1 MSSHDS
7 FFVSQKWSE
16 IRNLLS
22 DLKFNSLFAMDMA
35 INAVHI
41 SSLVLSIKSRIY
53 NFCTWKFKNKDV
65 TLM

>member
-1 MSSHDS
+1 MSSDDS

-22 DLKFNSLFAMDMA
+22 DLKFSSLFAMDMA
-35 INAVHI
+35 INAIHI
-41 SSLVLSIKSRIY
+41 SSLVLSIKFRIY